1 MPRLNPDGSHQ
12 SRLAAARDK
21 AKNRPQDEQF
31 KLTDW
36 PNIDDATLEEALE
49 YFEIALYADGLKISV
64 GSLKD
69 GSAVFCRLSFPKWS
83 DSGFKGLT
91 TFAASDT
98 LEKALRKAYLHTTT
112 THSSV
117 WKPDTYSSS

>member
-12 SRLAAARDK
+12 SKLQAARAKAAQRPEDK
-21 AKNRPQDEQF
+21 TAIGP
-31 KLTDW
+31 DW
-36 PNIDDATLEEALE
+36 PNIDDFSLEDALDYIE
-49 YFEIALYADGLKISV
+49 LEMYANGLKVSL

-69 GSAVFCRLSFPKWS
+69 GSALFVRFSFPKWS
-83 DSGFKGLT
+83 DSGYKGLT

-98 LEKALRKAYLHTTT
+98 LEKAIRKAYGHTST

-117 WKPDTYSSS
+117 WKVDQYSS